1 MGRGR
6 GGRGGKPPGVGGG
19 VRGYSLIESLNP
31 LTPPLSPQGR
41 GGSGYGNAVCNSCT
55 PLRRG
60 ARRHESAGVL
70 EPKLGYSVCRTS
82 EKGGIAMAER
92 HHADEGS
99 KGGDRSILTFAIVAI
114 ALTVGLIVVGLR
126 DKTVAPE
133 AAQPTTEAPATPAPA
148 AEAPATPAPAP
159 SGSTP

>member
-1 MGRGR
+1 MHQRDRRSLRTQGR
-6 GGRGGKPPGVGGG
+6 
-19 VRGYSLIESLNP
+19 
-31 LTPPLSPQGR
+31 TAACLSPSTNFHLGEVNTREPQGR